1 MYIKGIEIDGLPHP
15 LRKTKVNVDQSIL
28 DQNKKLKLDCYNNL
42 AACLLQLPEPMNDKV
57 VFYCKFVIESC
68 PSNDKAHFRMA
79 QALHKLGDYEKA
91 VESCIQAQKYQTV
104 KGKYTLHLF
113 TNILEFYSNYFLH
126 FYRF

>member
-1 MYIKGIEIDGLPHP
+1 
-15 LRKTKVNVDQSIL
+15 
-28 DQNKKLKLDCYNNL
+28 
-42 AACLLQLPEPMNDKV
+42 MNDKV